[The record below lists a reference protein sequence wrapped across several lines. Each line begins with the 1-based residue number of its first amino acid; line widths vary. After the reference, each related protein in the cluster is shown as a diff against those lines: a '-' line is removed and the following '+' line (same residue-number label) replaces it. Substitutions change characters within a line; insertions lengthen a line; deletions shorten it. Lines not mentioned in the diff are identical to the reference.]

1 MPNPFSKNV
10 ESFQKQQEQRRHK
23 QEQQWRQQQR
33 RKEKQERS
41 RRQEEVFKSAAGE
54 KAARQR
60 AQALQD
66 LRRDAAGRRKAFA
79 DTLHWNTMQSRAY
92 ALGGGAGQ
100 PKLRR
105 FASRF
110 VYGVAAVSVLVNIVL
125 FMRWSPSRALL
136 TVGKHT
142 VSKQDYEANLDAAA
156 GKAVL
161 SRMVVAELIRQAAA
175 QAKVTPTA
183 ADIDA
188 RIALLRRQ
196 GAIPPQPAA
205 DLRDSIG
212 QRLALENLRMQ
223 GIRVSDADVAA
234 EYAKHPD
241 KFRLPAQM
249 SATLV
254 VAAGADKTAQATY
267 LLGTGVAPSAV
278 AAVPG
283 LQVDGIN
290 GFALPAGA
298 LSLGLRQAILRL
310 HDGEVKV
317 FSSRGS
323 RPGAGAFLVVRANS
337 HVAGILPPLP
347 QVRDLVARET
357 RLENAPSAPTELLT
371 LYAANKPVFDM
382 TNYQPYIGDL
392 EAAASHLPPATAAQP
407 TAKTAS
413 LPSP

>member
-1 MPNPFSKNV
+1 MPNPFSKYLQ
-10 ESFQKQQEQRRHK
+10 SFQQQQEQRRR
-23 QEQQWRQQQR
+23 RQQH
-33 RKEKQERS
+33 RKTERERS
-41 RRQEEVFKSAAGE
+41 RRQDEALKDAAGH

-60 AQALQD
+60 AQAVQS
-66 LRRDAAGRRKAFA
+66 LRRDAAGHREALA
-79 DTLHWNTMQSRAY
+79 DALRWNTLRSRAY
-92 ALGGGAGQ
+92 EVGGGAGQ

-110 VYGVAAVSVLVNIVL
+110 VYGLAAVSLLANVVL

-136 TVGKHT
+136 SVGSHT
-142 VSKQDYEANLDAAA
+142 VSKRDYEANLDAAA

-161 SRMVVAELIRQAAA
+161 NRMVVAELISQAAA
-175 QAKVTPTA
+175 RAGVTPTA

-196 GAIPPQPAA
+196 GALPPQPAA
-205 DLRDSIG
+205 DLRDSVG
-212 QRLALENLRMQ
+212 QNLALENLRMQ
-223 GIRVSDADVAA
+223 GISVSDADIAA

-254 VAAGADKTAQATY
+254 VASSPDKTAQAVH
-267 LLGTGVAPSAV
+267 LLGTGVTPSAI

-290 GFALPAGA
+290 GFALPSGA
-298 LSLGLRQAILRL
+298 LSPGLRQAILGLR
-310 HDGEVKV
+310 DGSVKV
-317 FSSRGS
+317 FGSRGS
-323 RPGAGAFLVVRANS
+323 GVSLVARANS
-337 HVAGILPPLP
+337 HTPGALPPLP
-347 QVRDLVARET
+347 QVRDLVAREIK
-357 RLENAPSAPTELLT
+357 LQKAPTAPAELLT

-382 TNYQPYIGDL
+382 TNYQPYLGELD
-392 EAAASHLPPATAAQP
+392 AAASHLPPAQAAKAAP
-407 TAKTAS
+407 KTAS

>member
-1 MPNPFSKNV
+1 MAPFSKYLK
-10 ESFQKQQEQRRHK
+10 SLQQRQEQSRR
-23 QEQQWRQQQR
+23 RQQH
-33 RKEKQERS
+33 RKAERERA
-41 RRQEEVFKSAAGE
+41 RRQDEVLKDAAGQ

-60 AQALQD
+60 AQAVQS
-66 LRRDAAGRRKAFA
+66 LRRDAAGRREALA
-79 DTLHWNTMQSRAY
+79 DALRWNTVRSRAY
-92 ALGGGAGQ
+92 ALGGGPGQ

-110 VYGVAAVSVLVNIVL
+110 VYSLAAVSLLANVVL

-142 VSKQDYEANLDAAA
+142 VSKRDYEANLDAAA

-161 SRMVVAELIRQAAA
+161 SRMVVAELISQAAA
-175 QAKVTPTA
+175 RAGVTPTA
-183 ADIDA
+183 AEIDA
-188 RIALLRRQ
+188 RIALLRRE
-196 GAIPPQPAA
+196 GALPPQPAA

-212 QRLALENLRMQ
+212 QTLALENLRMQ
-223 GIRVSDADVAA
+223 GITVSNADVAA

-254 VAAGADKTAQATY
+254 VAENPDKQAQAVH
-267 LLGTGVAPSAV
+267 LLGTGVSPAAI

-298 LSLGLRQAILRL
+298 LSPGLRQAILGL

-317 FSSRGS
+317 FASRGS
-323 RPGAGAFLVVRANS
+323 GPGAGASLVVKANS
-337 HVAGILPPLP
+337 HVAGVLPPLP
-347 QVRDLVARET
+347 QVRDLVAREI
-357 RLENAPSAPTELLT
+357 RLQKAPTAPAELLT
-371 LYAANKPVFDM
+371 LYAENKPIFDM
-382 TNYQPYIGDL
+382 TNYQPYLGDL
-392 EAAASHLPPATAAQP
+392 DAAASRLPPAAKPA
-407 TAKTAS
+407 AKTAS
-413 LPSP
+413 LLPSP